1 MNPNTKSYKILLE
14 VKTILNELEEY
25 WPLTLRQIFY
35 QLVSKGIIENTTSR
49 YTMLSNL
56 LKNARLENEI
66 PWETMEDRGRIFEDH
81 TGFIDK
87 SSFINN
93 ELYWFLNGY
102 KKNLLSDQD
111 RAIEI
116 WIEKDALRTV
126 FNKVAENFSIP
137 VVVCRGFSSISF
149 IKNYV
154 DRIQKHKYSKFPTIL
169 YYGDL
174 DPSGW
179 QMPITLRET
188 LQNNFYLS
196 PSIYRGALNEDQV
209 NIYNLPN
216 NPDALK
222 LTDTRSKNFV
232 KQFGNLAVE
241 LDALHPQDLTEI
253 VKNDIISCIDVDRYN
268 DKVREYTMEIDQV
281 KELKDKARIK
291 VQELLEAI

>member
-1 MNPNTKSYKILLE
+1 MKSNTKSYKILQE
-14 VKTILNELEEY
+14 VKIILNDLQEY

-35 QLVSKGIIENTTSR
+35 QLVSKGIIDNTTSR

-81 TGFIDK
+81 TGYIDK
-87 SSFINN
+87 SSFIYN
-93 ELYWFLNGY
+93 ELYYFLNGY
-102 KKNLLSDQD
+102 KKNLLSDQE
-111 RAIEI
+111 RTIEI

-126 FNKVAENFSIP
+126 FNKVAEKFSIP

-154 DRIQKHKYSKFPTIL
+154 DRIEKQSNQFPTIL

-179 QMPITLRET
+179 QMPIALKET
-188 LQNNFYLS
+188 LQYKFCHT
-196 PSIYRGALNEDQV
+196 PDIHRGALNEDQV
-209 NIYNLPN
+209 LKYNLPN
-216 NPDALK
+216 DPDALK
-222 LTDTRSKNFV
+222 STDTRAKNYV
-232 KQFGNLAVE
+232 KQFGSLAVE

-253 VKNDIISCIDVDRYN
+253 VQKDIISFIDEDKYN
-268 DKVREYTMEIDQV
+268 DKVGEYYTEVEQV
-281 KELKDKARIK
+281 KALKEKAKLK

>member
-1 MNPNTKSYKILLE
+1 MKSNTKSYKILQE
-14 VKTILNELEEY
+14 VKIILNDLQEY

-35 QLVSKGIIENTTSR
+35 QLVSKGIIDNTTSR

-56 LKNARLENEI
+56 LKNGRLQNEI
-66 PWETMEDRGRIFEDH
+66 PWEAMEDRGRIFEDH
-81 TGFIDK
+81 TGYIDK
-87 SSFINN
+87 SSFIYN
-93 ELYWFLNGY
+93 ELYYFLNGY
-102 KKNLLSDQD
+102 KKNLLSDQE
-111 RAIEI
+111 RTIEI

-126 FNKVAENFSIP
+126 FNKVAEKFSIP

-154 DRIQKHKYSKFPTIL
+154 DRIEKQSNHFPTIL

-179 QMPITLRET
+179 QMPIVLKET
-188 LQNNFYLS
+188 LQYNFYHA
-196 PSIYRGALNEDQV
+196 PDIHRGALNEDQV
-209 NIYNLPN
+209 LKYNLPN
-216 NPDALK
+216 DPDALK
-222 LTDTRSKNFV
+222 STDTRAKNYV

-253 VKNDIISCIDVDRYN
+253 VQKDIISFIDVDKYN
-268 DKVREYTMEIDQV
+268 DKVREYYKEFEQV
-281 KELKDKARIK
+281 KALKEKAKLK

>member
-1 MNPNTKSYKILLE
+1 MKSNTKSYKILLE
-14 VKTILNELEEY
+14 VKTILNDLQEY

-93 ELYWFLNGY
+93 ELHWFLNGY

-126 FNKVAENFSIP
+126 FNKVAEKFSIP

-154 DRIQKHKYSKFPTIL
+154 DRIEKQSNYFPTIL

-179 QMPITLRET
+179 QMPIALKET
-188 LQNNFYLS
+188 LQNNFYHA
-196 PSIYRGALNEDQV
+196 PEIYRGALNEDQV
-209 NIYNLPN
+209 KKYNLPN
-216 NPDALK
+216 DPDALK
-222 LTDTRSKNFV
+222 STDTRAKNYV

-253 VKNDIISCIDVDRYN
+253 VQNDIISFIDVDRYD
-268 DKVREYTMEIDQV
+268 DKVREYNLEIDQV
-281 KELKDKARIK
+281 KALKDKAKVK